1 MRQTMAFYEQLQS
14 AAFRDVAEAG
24 GHDRQAFAQL
34 SYLANADLAD
44 ALNEL
49 QQGRTATAP
58 RRATRSWPTARRGS
72 GESGA
77 VS

>member
-34 SYLANADLAD
+34 THLANADFAD

-49 QQGRTATAP
+49 QQEAYGD
-58 RRATRSWPTARRGS
+58 
-72 GESGA
+72 GA
-77 VS
+77 EEGHEELADRP